1 MKEVLTRWYQRY
13 FSEEEAVIL
22 LVLLSAALTVLL
34 IFGDILAPVFVAVVL
49 AYLMQGV
56 ANFLR
61 HRGLPAEVSVG
72 VSTLLF

>member
-22 LVLLSAALTVLL
+22 LVLLAAAFAVLL

-72 VSTLLF
+72 V